1 MKFLNGFF
9 VLLLLLI
16 FILASCTSKEELF
29 KQYKQEAVQEAW
41 KLEQKLVNLG
51 HGGTR
56 DWSKAE
62 KKQLIETGKV
72 SGYTGEYINR
82 NIPDNPRLATQSN
95 NIVFV
100 KVGETSAPEYALKL
114 APLRTYLI
122 DYQKNKLPFWSSL
135 IIVIVIVIMSFKKG
149 QGTITYPATAG
160 ALLGAIKI
168 GLVSGSVLGIVGG
181 FISGLMIGTVV
192 GIFVYLV
199 VLSAASG

>member
-1 MKFLNGFF
+1 MTFIRGFF
-9 VLLLLLI
+9 VVLLLI
-16 FILASCTSKEELF
+16 FILASCTSQEELL
-29 KQYKQEAVQEAW
+29 KQYKEQAVQEAW
-41 KLEQKLVNLG
+41 QLEQKLVRLG

-62 KKQLIETGKV
+62 KTEIIKTGKV
-72 SGYTGEYINR
+72 SGYIGQYIHTNLD
-82 NIPDNPRLATQSN
+82 DNPRLATQSN

-100 KVGETSAPEYALKL
+100 KAGDTDIPEYALKL

-122 DYQKNKLPFWSSL
+122 DYQKNKVPFWGSL
-135 IIVIVIVIMSFKKG
+135 IIVIVILVMSFKKG

-160 ALLGAIKI
+160 ALLGATKV
-168 GLVSGSVLGIVGG
+168 GLVSGSSLGIIGG
-181 FISGLMIGTVV
+181 FLSGLMIGTVV